1 MKTIH
6 AMQHLFKILTD
17 FETTF
22 ENIHQISFNEA
33 MALYTLKGQ
42 RTRMT
47 ATQLASQT
55 HRSPSHTSKIL
66 RLLEEKGLI
75 VRTLDTK
82 DRRRMYFHLSQA
94 GQERISEL
102 EEKQIE
108 MPDILKCI
116 IENIPPEA
124 YTYHSKH

>member
-33 MALYTLKGQ
+33 MALYTLKGR

-47 ATQLASQT
+47 ATHLASQT

-66 RLLEEKGLI
+66 KTIGRERDSLYEHWTQKTADGCIFI
-75 VRTLDTK
+75 V
-82 DRRRMYFHLSQA
+82 SQV
-94 GQERISEL
+94 GQECISEL
-102 EEKQIE
+102 EEK
-108 MPDILKCI
+108 
-116 IENIPPEA
+116 
-124 YTYHSKH
+124 